1 MLKKTCFF
9 GVTRKHRA
17 HEFPCTINNN
27 LVTVVSQQK
36 YLGLKITSDLTWDSH
51 INNITLTARKRLF
64 FLKRCLRQA
73 PCKIKLLAY
82 NTLVRS
88 VLEYA
93 TPAWFPSTNKLI
105 TIIEGVQRKAIRF
118 IFNKYQ
124 LTDSPSALIKSAGLL
139 TIENRAALAR
149 LKLLHQL
156 IHNKLNVNS
165 SKYISI
171 SDTRITRLKHSYTL
185 NEYRF
190 RTNCFKY
197 SFFPLAIRQWNG
209 LPSAITNT
217 SSLTAFLS
225 LLENYLRDAQT

>member
-1 MLKKTCFF
+1 MRI
-9 GVTRKHRA
+9 TRKQHVQ
-17 HEFPCTINNN
+17 EFPYVINDDP
-27 LVTVVSQQK
+27 VTVVSQHK
-36 YLGLKITSDLTWDSH
+36 YLGLTITSDLRWDCH
-51 INNITLTARKRLF
+51 VNNITSTALKRLF
-64 FLKRCLRQA
+64 FLKRRLRQA
-73 PCKIKLLAY
+73 PRETKLLAY

-171 SDTRITRLKHSYTL
+171 SDTRTTRLKHSYTL

-217 SSLTAFLS
+217 SSLTTFLS
-225 LLENYLRDAQT
+225 LLENYLHDAQT